1 VKGRTYKPVP
11 GDRRGLR
18 TERSRTDGRRGGL
31 EEETPTGGPAS
42 RPSLRYQ
49 LLPTRATLRLVTTGS
64 DLNTSAPMEEEQRGL
79 DCTNFHQTVSHE
91 GREGDVK
98 ELN

>member
-1 VKGRTYKPVP
+1 
-11 GDRRGLR
+11 
-18 TERSRTDGRRGGL
+18 
-31 EEETPTGGPAS
+31 
-42 RPSLRYQ
+42 
-49 LLPTRATLRLVTTGS
+49 
-64 DLNTSAPMEEEQRGL
+64 MEEEQRGL